1 MATPYQTPYQQAP
14 RRGNL
19 PLGILLGVIVGAIV
33 VALAWFAFVG
43 DPDSATPAPTPSQTQ
58 PIESPTPDE
67 SPSPEPSPD
76 AESPSPT
83 PTETADESPTPTPE
97 PSETESAPPEG
108 IVTEL
113 PTGTWVTVLDSLPQ
127 GSVSA
132 EQAVARAE
140 QLAKPGHEVIVIDTN
155 RFEGLNRNYW
165 AVVIPGAES
174 RAASN
179 DVCRDIGMAVG
190 DTCYPREV
198 KGPR

>member
-58 PIESPTPDE
+58 PIESPTP
-67 SPSPEPSPD
+67 
-76 AESPSPT
+76 
-83 PTETADESPTPTPE
+83 E

-132 EQAVARAE
+132 EQAGARAE

-190 DTCYPREV
+190 VTCYPREV